1 MKPFFVLSLVPMLI
15 ISTIAS
21 ADIYKCKDARGQV
34 TFSQMP
40 CAPDAQKIIVKTPEP
55 TAEDRE
61 QANATMEKNN
71 AMVEAQQEARRINA
85 AKNRVDELI
94 AERDAKLQQL
104 RIKKLY
110 AANNLAGAT
119 WEKSISEEMRA
130 VTEQYNADIKS
141 ARARVHELES
151 QKK

>member
-40 CAPDAQKIIVKTPEP
+40 CAPDAKKIIVETPEP

-61 QANATMEKNN
+61 QANATMEQNN
-71 AMVEAQQEARRINA
+71 AMVEAQQGTRRINS
-85 AKNRVDELI
+85 AKNQVDELI

-130 VTEQYNADIKS
+130 VTERYNADIES
-141 ARARVHELES
+141 ARARVRELES